1 MANLK
6 DDFDFNSDKDIE
18 LFADSMECSKALI
31 SSLEN
36 RLTQQYFKEKY
47 IKSDDRFFGN
57 ISCRYCGQSFNSNS
71 IWVGLYFNN
80 IPFTQDYKLVL
91 AIWEGNDDKNI
102 KKLLSDALVSY
113 KSQYFKPV
121 DERWIFVN
129 LDNYLLVCDTD
140 GAALKDE
147 IERKVSKILKVTTQN

>member
-1 MANLK
+1 MPNLRE
-6 DDFDFNSDKDIE
+6 DFDLITDNDIE
-18 LFADSMECSKALI
+18 FFADSIECSKALI
-31 SSLEN
+31 SSLKN
-36 RLTQQYFKEKY
+36 RLNKQPFNNLTLMA
-47 IKSDDRFFGN
+47 DDHFFGN

-80 IPFTQDYKLVL
+80 ITFTQDYKLVL
-91 AIWEGNDDKNI
+91 AIWEGNDDNNI
-102 KKLLSDALVSY
+102 KKSLSDALVSY

-140 GAALKDE
+140 GTALKDE
-147 IERKVSKILKVTTQN
+147 IKRKVSKIQKDSTQN